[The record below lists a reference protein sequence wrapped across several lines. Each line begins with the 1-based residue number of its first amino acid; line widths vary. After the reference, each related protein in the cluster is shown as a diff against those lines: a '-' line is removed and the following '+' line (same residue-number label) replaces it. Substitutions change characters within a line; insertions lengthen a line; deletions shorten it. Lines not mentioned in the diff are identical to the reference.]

1 MRKRMKTIAAIL
13 TLTLLT
19 TTLAGCGDQGGQ
31 NSSEPAD
38 SGQSSGESQTSEE
51 SSSSDEAQPS
61 DQGGTAQSTETH
73 KLTILG
79 PDPGNQYIKYEE
91 REEYEVWQALQDML
105 AENGLELEIE
115 AVPQDQYTV
124 MIQTRM
130 ASTSLPD
137 IVNVSPIDDA
147 SLVAMGKQGTIQ
159 ELSALIKQYSN
170 GNIERMYKEKYDTG
184 YPLIQTSDG
193 EIYWLTNLHKGN
205 TYEGKEVVQGLG
217 IQIRK
222 DWLDQANLEMPQTL
236 EDFTNAI
243 RTFRESDI
251 NGNGQQDEIIL
262 VDCQTFANGLAQVFG
277 LGNGIVA
284 LDTANGKIV
293 SPWYQDHIKDY
304 FSYVNQLIQEGLID
318 SATIGSGDLQTQR
331 LAENM
336 VGAWY
341 AYDGATYLDSYVTNG
356 AEGVDY
362 EPVFTLTNAAE
373 GCVPWKEVETSQL
386 VWDRYCITKACTD
399 MEGVVKFLDMIYS
412 DEYSDILTWGI
423 EGKDYEVRDGM
434 KVSLINSMTNEEK
447 GAAKRSSGSPL
458 WGGLLPRVQTS
469 VDYPTKEAW
478 EEQQRTENKSELKIQ
493 ALEKGVDY
501 KEWCPLML
509 DNFLAMA
516 TDEENETINRIQTG
530 IQTYSDELCMK
541 LALGTASLDDFD
553 SYIEEL
559 KTLGLDELIAV
570 QQARYDRFIQSQN

>member
-13 TLTLLT
+13 TLALLT
-19 TTLAGCGDQGGQ
+19 VTLAGCGDQGGQ
-31 NSSEPAD
+31 SSAEPSGD
-38 SGQSSGESQTSEE
+38 GQSSVESQASDESQSSEE
-51 SSSSDEAQPS
+51 EQPS
-61 DQGGTAQSTETH
+61 DDGGQAQSGEVH

-79 PDPGNQYIKYEE
+79 PDPGNQFIKYEE
-91 REEYEVWQALQDML
+91 REQYEVWQALQDML

-130 ASTSLPD
+130 SSTSLPD

-147 SLVAMGKQGTIQ
+147 SLIAMGKQGTIQ
-159 ELSALIKQYSN
+159 ELSGLIEQYSN
-170 GNIERMYKEKYDTG
+170 GNIEKMYKEKYDTG
-184 YPLIQTSDG
+184 YPLIQTSEG

-205 TYEGKEVVQGLG
+205 TYEGKKVVQGLG

-222 DWLDQANLEMPQTL
+222 DWLDKAGLEMPQTL
-236 EDFTNAI
+236 EDFTKAI
-243 RTFRESDI
+243 HTFRETDV

-262 VDCQTFANGLAQVFG
+262 VDCQSFANGLAQVFG

-284 LDTANGKIV
+284 LDTVSGKIV
-293 SPWYQDHIKDY
+293 SPWYQDHVKDY
-304 FSYVNQLIQEGLID
+304 FAYVNQLIQEGIID
-318 SATIGSGDLQTQR
+318 SATIGAAELQNQR
-331 LAENM
+331 LADNL
-336 VGAWY
+336 VGSWY
-341 AYDGATYLDSYVTNG
+341 AYDGATYLNTYVTNG

-362 EPVFTLTNAAE
+362 EPVFTLTDAVE

-399 MEGVVKFLDMIYS
+399 LEGVVKFLDMIYS

-423 EGKDYEVRDGM
+423 EGTDYEVKDGM

-530 IQTYSDELCMK
+530 IQTYSDELCIK
-541 LALGTASLDDFD
+541 LAQGTASLDDFD
-553 SYIEEL
+553 SYLEEL
-559 KTLGLDELIAV
+559 KELGLDELIAV
-570 QQARYDRFIQSQN
+570 QQARYDRFVQSQN

>member
-1 MRKRMKTIAAIL
+1 
-13 TLTLLT
+13 
-19 TTLAGCGDQGGQ
+19 
-31 NSSEPAD
+31 
-38 SGQSSGESQTSEE
+38 
-51 SSSSDEAQPS
+51 
-61 DQGGTAQSTETH
+61 
-73 KLTILG
+73 
-79 PDPGNQYIKYEE
+79 
-91 REEYEVWQALQDML
+91 ML

-130 ASTSLPD
+130 SSNSLPD

-147 SLVAMGKQGTIQ
+147 SLIAMGKQGTIQ
-159 ELSALIKQYSN
+159 ELSGLIGQYSN
-170 GNIERMYKEKYDTG
+170 GNIERMYKEKYNTG
-184 YPLIQTSDG
+184 YPLIQTSEG

-222 DWLDQANLEMPQTL
+222 DWLDKANLEMPETL

-243 RTFRESDI
+243 HTFREMDV

-293 SPWYQDHIKDY
+293 SPWYQDHVKDY
-304 FSYVNQLIQEGLID
+304 FAYVNQLIQDGIID
-318 SATIGSGDLQTQR
+318 SATVGSTDLQNQR
-331 LAENM
+331 LADNL
-336 VGAWY
+336 VGSWY
-341 AYDGATYLDSYVTNG
+341 AYDGATYLDAYVTNG
-356 AEGVDY
+356 TEGVDY
-362 EPVFTLTNAAE
+362 EPVFTLTDAAE

-399 MEGVVKFLDMIYS
+399 LEGVVKFLDMIYS
-412 DEYSDILTWGI
+412 EEYSDILTWGI
-423 EGKDYEVRDGM
+423 EGKDFEVRDGM

-493 ALEKGVDY
+493 ALEKSVDY

-516 TDEENETINRIQTG
+516 TDEENETINRVQTG
-530 IQTYSDELCMK
+530 IQTYSDELCIK
-541 LALGTASLDDFD
+541 LAQGTASLDDFD
-553 SYIEEL
+553 SYLEEL
-559 KTLGLDELIAV
+559 KVDELIAV
-570 QQARYDRFIQSQN
+570 QQARYDRFVQSRN